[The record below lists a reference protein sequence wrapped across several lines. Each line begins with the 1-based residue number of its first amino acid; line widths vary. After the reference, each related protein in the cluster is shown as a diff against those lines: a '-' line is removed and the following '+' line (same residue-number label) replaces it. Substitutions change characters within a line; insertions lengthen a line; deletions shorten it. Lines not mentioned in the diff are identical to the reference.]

1 MDNLIEWLKNL
12 LSESEQNK
20 EISMYKIR
28 SDNPNT
34 NGTYIIS
41 YGEQV
46 SINKVFELA
55 IEEALKTFDPK
66 KLWL

>member
-12 LSESEQNK
+12 LSESEQDK

-41 YGEQV
+41 YGGQV

-66 KLWL
+66 ELWL